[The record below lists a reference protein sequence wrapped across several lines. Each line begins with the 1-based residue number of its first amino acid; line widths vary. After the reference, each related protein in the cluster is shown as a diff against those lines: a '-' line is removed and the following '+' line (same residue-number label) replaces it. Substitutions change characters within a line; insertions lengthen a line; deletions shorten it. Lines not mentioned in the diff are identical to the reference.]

1 MKLYYL
7 KKEFHST
14 LNMED
19 ITDVNYK
26 HAKKVWEDFEI
37 KSVSKYHNLYVQSK
51 TLLLADVL

>member
-7 KKEFHST
+7 KKEFRST

-37 KSVSKYHNLYVQSK
+37 KSVSKYHNLYIRKDPV
-51 TLLLADVL
+51 LLK